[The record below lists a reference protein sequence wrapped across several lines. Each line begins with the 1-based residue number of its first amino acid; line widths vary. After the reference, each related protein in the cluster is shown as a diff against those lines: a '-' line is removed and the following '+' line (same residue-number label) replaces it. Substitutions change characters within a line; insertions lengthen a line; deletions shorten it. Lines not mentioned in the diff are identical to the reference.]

1 MYTNRQN
8 IPNVLNPEKNHPMG
22 FFRFATARKAK
33 LTAAWWWD
41 CRDVY
46 VMSTMHNI
54 SASTV
59 LKQPESEHEKKI
71 PCPTSG
77 WRCGPCRRSTAKLL
91 LNDNLTHTVFWRLV
105 DIAIVNSW
113 IIFHINNPK
122 SEINSQKEFVDW
134 PGD

>member
-1 MYTNRQN
+1 
-8 IPNVLNPEKNHPMG
+8 
-22 FFRFATARKAK
+22 
-33 LTAAWWWD
+33 
-41 CRDVY
+41 
-46 VMSTMHNI
+46 MSTMHNI
-54 SASTV
+54 LASTV

-77 WRCGPCRRSTAKLL
+77 WRCGPCRSTAKLL

-105 DIAIVNSW
+105 DIAIINSW